1 MGSKVFVTYKRK
13 RLFSRSDHPHIDLL
27 SDTASDIKE
36 SKISANFDKH
46 DESIGEC
53 ILQKEDREFGI
64 CHEYTEENIGE
75 NVAQCENCDS
85 EFRDQCNK
93 EHAANLQRLC
103 AACTKQQD
111 SSVSDE
117 TQNLSKLEQGRRS
130 PKSDKK
136 QLTSNPYVLLEG
148 SPCGSCQID
157 SAGQSKLLSVKSSS
171 EYEEK
176 CKDTFSI
183 SPPPDA
189 CSVVEPK
196 PACLENSDGKNCSP
210 QMDGTA
216 ISGAFNLEETN
227 KTNNVQPSSLCNN
240 LVTKRKLDSTLIT
253 FCRRSKRNRDIATPH
268 IASVY
273 ADTTRAS
280 ASETPPAA
288 SCPVDLKNEKVKPP
302 NSLIG
307 NEDKIYIKVKV
318 ELSFRN
324 MFLFDNLFGMFFH
337 YERNFPVEP
346 ANNLPSFSTPASSS
360 AMAMHMDN
368 PFHFPH
374 GTAEKSA
381 PVAVAQTFQD
391 SHEEMSSLQ
400 GEVCMDDKASR
411 DIDCN
416 VPLNCDSDENYLP
429 GPSEVCHDSPGST
442 CKNKENMP
450 SLQVRCTD
458 NGSAV
463 RSVSDKGKF
472 IVDSPPVLAG
482 ASSQNNY
489 LQEDI
494 EVTSLLHSEIGY
506 RTVFRSF
513 KREIGLLFPENKSN
527 DTPQL
532 AKDQEKVSRLQ
543 RSSLQPSRFHGL
555 SLVSEQMVN
564 SHACCSSFNEWPNVQ
579 LQPREAFQDFLQS
592 TSGRAQSFLRHKMM
606 LDHILMR
613 TRAVRGSRSSF
624 LNKFEYPTTW
634 LEEELDCLW
643 IGVRRHGRDNW
654 DAILRDHKL
663 HFLPW
668 KTPRDLADRWQEEQ
682 SQLFRTTPI
691 SQVKYTSPSDCLTD
705 RVNSLLHSWPKG
717 PIDEVQL
724 SLGDARP
731 LYEDGVYKRPSGHF
745 MNIPQY
751 GHLQKPGKNAGTF
764 SSCRYLGKCSLG
776 PFNPSEGN
784 PVPQDVAGP
793 MNGSLPHWL
802 REAVEIPPR
811 PSDPTHV
818 AVSSVSHCGTQW
830 LNGPNFECTGTSQ
843 QPWLTNRY
851 ASVLN
856 IRSANQPLI
865 IRHGKTEPHEREV
878 NKQDDI
884 IVIPSDASS
893 EETISDDH
901 SIRRS
906 Y

>member
-27 SDTASDIKE
+27 SDTPSDIKE

-46 DESIGEC
+46 DESIAEC

-75 NVAQCENCDS
+75 NVPQCENCDS

-111 SSVSDE
+111 SSVSEE
-117 TQNLSKLEQGRRS
+117 TQNLSKLGQGRRS
-130 PKSDKK
+130 PKSDVK
-136 QLTSNPYVLLEG
+136 QLTSNPNVLLEG
-148 SPCGSCQID
+148 SPCESCQID

-171 EYEEK
+171 EYEDK

-196 PACLENSDGKNCSP
+196 QACLENSDGKNCSP

-227 KTNNVQPSSLCNN
+227 KTNKEQPSSLCNN

-253 FCRRSKRNRDIATPH
+253 FCRRSKRNRDIATQH

-273 ADTTRAS
+273 ADTTCAS

-288 SCPVDLKNEKVKPP
+288 SCPVDLKNDKVKPP

-307 NEDKIYIKVKV
+307 NEDK
-318 ELSFRN
+318 
-324 MFLFDNLFGMFFH
+324 
-337 YERNFPVEP
+337 EP

-374 GTAEKSA
+374 VTAEKSA
-381 PVAVAQTFQD
+381 TVAVAQPFQD

-400 GEVCMDDKASR
+400 GEVCIDDKASR

-416 VPLNCDSDENYLP
+416 VPLNCDSGENHLP

-450 SLQVRCTD
+450 SLQVQYTD

-463 RSVSDKGKF
+463 RSLSDKGKF

-482 ASSQNNY
+482 TSSQTNY
-489 LQEDI
+489 LQ
-494 EVTSLLHSEIGY
+494 
-506 RTVFRSF
+506 
-513 KREIGLLFPENKSN
+513 LFPENRSN

-579 LQPREAFQDFLQS
+579 LQSREAFQDFLQS

-606 LDHILMR
+606 LDNILMR
-613 TRAVRGSRSSF
+613 TRAVREAEAAS
-624 LNKFEYPTTW
+624 W
-634 LEEELDCLW
+634 
-643 IGVRRHGRDNW
+643 
-654 DAILRDHKL
+654 
-663 HFLPW
+663 
-668 KTPRDLADRWQEEQ
+668 
-682 SQLFRTTPI
+682 
-691 SQVKYTSPSDCLTD
+691 TS
-705 RVNSLLHSWPKG
+705 
-717 PIDEVQL
+717 L
-724 SLGDARP
+724 S
-731 LYEDGVYKRPSGHF
+731 
-745 MNIPQY
+745 I
-751 GHLQKPGKNAGTF
+751 
-764 SSCRYLGKCSLG
+764 
-776 PFNPSEGN
+776 
-784 PVPQDVAGP
+784 
-793 MNGSLPHWL
+793 
-802 REAVEIPPR
+802 
-811 PSDPTHV
+811 
-818 AVSSVSHCGTQW
+818 
-830 LNGPNFECTGTSQ
+830 
-843 QPWLTNRY
+843 
-851 ASVLN
+851 
-856 IRSANQPLI
+856 QPL
-865 IRHGKTEPHEREV
+865 G
-878 NKQDDI
+878 
-884 IVIPSDASS
+884 
-893 EETISDDH
+893 
-901 SIRRS
+901 
-906 Y
+906 

>member
-27 SDTASDIKE
+27 SETPSDIKE

-46 DESIGEC
+46 DESIAER
-53 ILQKEDREFGI
+53 ILQKEDREFGL
-64 CHEYTEENIGE
+64 CHDYTKEKVGE
-75 NVAQCENCDS
+75 NLPQCENCDS
-85 EFRDQCNK
+85 KFRDQCNK

-103 AACTKQQD
+103 AACAKQQD
-111 SSVSDE
+111 SSVSDRS
-117 TQNLSKLEQGRRS
+117 QNLGKLEQGRWS
-130 PKSDKK
+130 PESDVK
-136 QLTSNPYVLLEG
+136 QVTSDPNVLLEG
-148 SPCGSCQID
+148 SPRESCRID

-171 EYEEK
+171 EYEDK
-176 CKDTFSI
+176 GKDTFSI

-196 PACLENSDGKNCSP
+196 PACLKNFDGKNCSP
-210 QMDGTA
+210 QMEGTA

-227 KTNNVQPSSLCNN
+227 KINKEQPSSLCNN

-268 IASVY
+268 IASEY
-273 ADTTRAS
+273 ADTTCV
-280 ASETPPAA
+280 SETTAAA
-288 SCPVDLKNEKVKPP
+288 SCPEDLKNEKVKSM

-307 NEDKIYIKVKV
+307 NEDKIYIKVKSRV
-318 ELSFRN
+318 VLRI
-324 MFLFDNLFGMFFH
+324 MFIFDSLFGMFFH

-346 ANNLPSFSTPASSS
+346 PNNSPSFSIPASSS
-360 AMAMHMDN
+360 AMAMHVDN
-368 PFHFPH
+368 PLHFPH

-381 PVAVAQTFQD
+381 PFAVAQTFQD
-391 SHEEMSSLQ
+391 SPEEMSSLQ
-400 GEVCMDDKASR
+400 GKARMDDKASR

-416 VPLNCDSDENYLP
+416 VPLHCDSDENHLP
-429 GPSEVCHDSPGST
+429 GPSEVRHDSPGST
-442 CKNKENMP
+442 RKNKENMR
-450 SLQVRCTD
+450 SLQVQCTD
-458 NGSAV
+458 TGSSM

-482 ASSQNNY
+482 TSSKNNY
-489 LQEDI
+489 LQ
-494 EVTSLLHSEIGY
+494 
-506 RTVFRSF
+506 
-513 KREIGLLFPENKSN
+513 LFPENRSN

-532 AKDQEKVSRLQ
+532 AKDKEKVSQLQ
-543 RSSLQPSRFHGL
+543 PSSLQPSRFYGS
-555 SLVSEQMVN
+555 SLISEQMVN
-564 SHACCSSFNEWPNVQ
+564 SHACCPSFNEWPNVQ

-592 TSGRAQSFLRHKMM
+592 TSGPAQSFLRHKMM
-606 LDHILMR
+606 LDNILMR

-624 LNKFEYPTTW
+624 LDKFEYPTTW
-634 LEEELDCLW
+634 SEEELDCLW

-654 DAILRDHKL
+654 DAILRDRRL

-691 SQVKYTSPSDCLTD
+691 SQVKYASPSDCLTD
-705 RVNSLLHSWPKG
+705 RVNSLLHSWSKG
-717 PIDEVQL
+717 PLDEVQL

-731 LYEDGVYKRPSGHF
+731 LYENGVYKRPSAHF

-751 GHLQKPGKNAGTF
+751 GHLQKLGTNSGML
-764 SSCRYLGKCSLG
+764 SSYGYLGKCNWGL
-776 PFNPSEGN
+776 FNPSEGN
-784 PVPQDVAGP
+784 LIPRDDAGP

-802 REAVEIPPR
+802 RETVEIPPR

-830 LNGPNFECTGTSQ
+830 LNNPNFECSRTSQ
-843 QPWLTNRY
+843 QPWLSNRY
-851 ASVLN
+851 SFVLN
-856 IRSANQPLI
+856 NRCTNKPSI

-878 NKQDDI
+878 NKQDDL

-901 SIRRS
+901 SVRP
-906 Y
+906 

>member
-13 RLFSRSDHPHIDLL
+13 RLFSRSDHPHIHLL
-27 SDTASDIKE
+27 SDTPLDIKE

-46 DESIGEC
+46 DESIAEC
-53 ILQKEDREFGI
+53 ILQKKDGDFGI

-75 NVAQCENCDS
+75 NVLQRDNCDS
-85 EFRDQCNK
+85 EFRDQYNK
-93 EHAANLQRLC
+93 EHA
-103 AACTKQQD
+103 KQQD
-111 SSVSDE
+111 SSISGE
-117 TQNLSKLEQGRRS
+117 TQNLSKLDQGRCS
-130 PKSDKK
+130 PKSDVK
-136 QLTSNPYVLLEG
+136 QVTSNPNVLLEG
-148 SPCGSCQID
+148 SPGESCQID

-171 EYEEK
+171 EYEDK
-176 CKDTFSI
+176 CKDTFST

-189 CSVVEPK
+189 FSVVEPK
-196 PACLENSDGKNCSP
+196 PACLENCDGKNCSP
-210 QMDGTA
+210 QMEGTA

-227 KTNNVQPSSLCNN
+227 KINKEQPSSLCND

-268 IASVY
+268 IASEY

-280 ASETPPAA
+280 ETPLAA
-288 SCPVDLKNEKVKPP
+288 SCPVDLRNEKVKST
-302 NSLIG
+302 NSLID
-307 NEDKIYIKVKV
+307 NEDK
-318 ELSFRN
+318 
-324 MFLFDNLFGMFFH
+324 
-337 YERNFPVEP
+337 EP
-346 ANNLPSFSTPASSS
+346 ANNSSSFSTPASSS

-381 PVAVAQTFQD
+381 PFAVAQTFQD
-391 SHEEMSSLQ
+391 SREEMSSLQ
-400 GEVCMDDKASR
+400 GKVCMDDKDATAAR

-416 VPLNCDSDENYLP
+416 VPLHCDSDENHPP
-429 GPSEVCHDSPGST
+429 GPSEVRHDSPGLT

-450 SLQVRCTD
+450 SLQVQCTD

-463 RSVSDKGKF
+463 RSMSDKGKF

-482 ASSQNNY
+482 TSSKNNY
-489 LQEDI
+489 LQ
-494 EVTSLLHSEIGY
+494 
-506 RTVFRSF
+506 
-513 KREIGLLFPENKSN
+513 LFPENRSN

-532 AKDQEKVSRLQ
+532 AKDQEKVSQLQ
-543 RSSLQPSRFHGL
+543 PSSLQPSRFHGL
-555 SLVSEQMVN
+555 SLISEQMVN
-564 SHACCSSFNEWPNVQ
+564 SYACCSSFNEWPNVQ

-606 LDHILMR
+606 LDNILIR

-624 LNKFEYPTTW
+624 LDKFEYPITW
-634 LEEELDCLW
+634 SEEELDCLW

-654 DAILRDHKL
+654 DAILRDRRL

-682 SQLFRTTPI
+682 SQLFRTMPI
-691 SQVKYTSPSDCLTD
+691 SQVKYASPSDCLTD

-717 PIDEVQL
+717 PVDEVQH

-731 LYEDGVYKRPSGHF
+731 LYENGVYKRPSAHF

-751 GHLQKPGKNAGTF
+751 GHLQKPGTNSGTL
-764 SSCRYLGKCSLG
+764 SSRRYLGKCSWGL
-776 PFNPSEGN
+776 FNPSEGN
-784 PVPQDVAGP
+784 PVPRDGAGP

-830 LNGPNFECTGTSQ
+830 LNSPNFECTGTSQ
-843 QPWLTNRY
+843 QPWLSNRY

-856 IRSANQPLI
+856 NHCANQPLI

-878 NKQDDI
+878 NKQDNL

-901 SIRRS
+901 SIRP
-906 Y
+906 

>member
-27 SDTASDIKE
+27 SDTPSDIKE

-53 ILQKEDREFGI
+53 ILQKKDREFGI
-64 CHEYTEENIGE
+64 CHEYNEENVGE
-75 NVAQCENCDS
+75 NVPQCENCDS

-103 AACTKQQD
+103 AACAKQQD
-111 SSVSDE
+111 SSVSDQ
-117 TQNLSKLEQGRRS
+117 TQNLSKLEQGRWP
-130 PKSDKK
+130 PKSDVK
-136 QLTSNPYVLLEG
+136 QVPSNPNVFLVG
-148 SPCGSCQID
+148 SPGESCQID

-171 EYEEK
+171 EYEDK

-189 CSVVEPK
+189 YSVVEPK
-196 PACLENSDGKNCSP
+196 PVCLENFDGKNCSP
-210 QMDGTA
+210 QMEGTA

-227 KTNNVQPSSLCNN
+227 KINKQQPSGLCNN

-253 FCRRSKRNRDIATPH
+253 FCRRSKRNRDMATPR
-268 IASVY
+268 IASEY

-280 ASETPPAA
+280 ETRPLPVVQWISEEIHEFPYW
-288 SCPVDLKNEKVKPP
+288 KVISAWGEE
-302 NSLIG
+302 NIEILILLG
-307 NEDKIYIKVKV
+307 AVIQ
-318 ELSFRN
+318 
-324 MFLFDNLFGMFFH
+324 
-337 YERNFPVEP
+337 
-346 ANNLPSFSTPASSS
+346 LPSTYCGVLLLLSRSTLR
-360 AMAMHMDN
+360 AMHMDS
-368 PFHFPH
+368 PLHFPH

-381 PVAVAQTFQD
+381 PFAVAQTFQD
-391 SHEEMSSLQ
+391 SPEEMSSLQ
-400 GEVCMDDKASR
+400 GKVRMDDKDAAASR

-416 VPLNCDSDENYLP
+416 IPLHCDSDENHLP
-429 GPSEVCHDSPGST
+429 GPSEVRHASPGST

-450 SLQVRCTD
+450 SPQVQCRD

-482 ASSQNNY
+482 TSSQNNY
-489 LQEDI
+489 LQ
-494 EVTSLLHSEIGY
+494 
-506 RTVFRSF
+506 
-513 KREIGLLFPENKSN
+513 LFPENRSN

-532 AKDQEKVSRLQ
+532 AKDEEKVSQLQ
-543 RSSLQPSRFHGL
+543 LSSLQPSRFHGL

-606 LDHILMR
+606 LDNILMR

-624 LNKFEYPTTW
+624 LDKFEYPTTW
-634 LEEELDCLW
+634 SEEELDCLW

-654 DAILRDHKL
+654 DAILRDRRL

-668 KTPRDLADRWQEEQ
+668 KTPRDLAERWQEEQ

-691 SQVKYTSPSDCLTD
+691 SQVKYASPSDCLTD

-717 PIDEVQL
+717 PADEVQL

-731 LYEDGVYKRPSGHF
+731 LWG
-745 MNIPQY
+745 
-751 GHLQKPGKNAGTF
+751 L
-764 SSCRYLGKCSLG
+764 
-776 PFNPSEGN
+776 FNPSEGN
-784 PVPQDVAGP
+784 PVPRDDAGP
-793 MNGSLPHWL
+793 MNGNLPHWL

-811 PSDPTHV
+811 PSDPSHF

-830 LNGPNFECTGTSQ
+830 LHSPNFECTGTSQ
-843 QPWLTNRY
+843 QPWLSNRY

-856 IRSANQPLI
+856 NHSANQPLI

-878 NKQDDI
+878 NKQDNL

-901 SIRRS
+901 SIRP
-906 Y
+906 